1 VVVVFEIVYVVGMI
15 AASLVVYFRFI
26 DRHLDKALDKMFA
39 SWHVQNIKNLE
50 RMRELELEN

>member
-1 VVVVFEIVYVVGMI
+1 MVFEIVYVVGMI